1 MKLAIAFL
9 LLAVSTGYAQ
19 LPESSNIDITGDAA
33 INVAPDRVRTDFGV
47 ETRNKVLD
55 TAISQNDAIVR
66 RVIAAV
72 RDFHIDEGDI
82 QTDSIHVEM
91 AYDSHDGTVVDYYQV
106 TKSVQ
111 VFLRDVSK
119 FEPLLTAVLRAGANY
134 IYDVQFSTSELRKYR
149 DQARALAV
157 KAAIEKAN
165 DLATAA
171 GAQSRRQAS
180 GTFFFYSYGGGSWY
194 SACCGNRYGS
204 QWSQNVVVQN
214 MGGGGG
220 IGPEGTV
227 ALGKIAIT
235 ASVTMRFKVE

>member
-1 MKLAIAFL
+1 M
-9 LLAVSTGYAQ
+9 
-19 LPESSNIDITGDAA
+19 
-33 INVAPDRVRTDFGV
+33 

-119 FEPLLTAVLRAGANY
+119 FEPLLTAVLRAGANH
-134 IYDVQFSTSELRKYR
+134 IYDVQFSTSESRKNR
-149 DQARALAV
+149 NQARALAV
-157 KAAIEKAN
+157 KAAIEKAQRP
-165 DLATAA
+165 
-171 GAQSRRQAS
+171 GHCGWAQSRRQAG
-180 GTFFFYSYGGGSWY
+180 GTFLLQLWRRFLVQRLLWQSLRFAVVAECRPEYGRRRRDWPGRNRRPGKNCDHGQRDHAVQGGMR
-194 SACCGNRYGS
+194 SAELKN
-204 QWSQNVVVQN
+204 
-214 MGGGGG
+214 
-220 IGPEGTV
+220 GTAPKEFGAV
-227 ALGKIAIT
+227 
-235 ASVTMRFKVE
+235 F